1 MKISI
6 IEFSPSGNTNHVSEL
21 IKAALEKNNITVQL
35 VNITGNEKYFSTN
48 IKRNFLQETIKE
60 HDILFIGAPVYANH
74 LQYHVK
80 ELIENLP
87 EPMNGYGKI
96 AIPFVTYGGIS
107 SGIAL
112 DEAGNLL
119 RKSGRKIPFGMKV
132 SSPHCMTRAFMK
144 EEFNKNQPESKVIS
158 TIDELVKRIKSSDL
172 ISLKDNSK
180 YLKYQNVGTY
190 LKANI
195 IFKEKVW
202 HKKRYPQITIDPN
215 KCIKCGKCTKVCAV
229 CHLQQNSTKS
239 IIKNMNSECIHCFN
253 CILECPQKAITLVGD
268 LKKAEGFMAKMIN
281 AAKETPA
288 TCLYPKSE
296 E

>member
-1 MKISI
+1 MKASI

-21 IKAALEKNNITVQL
+21 IKAALEQNNINVQL

-48 IKRNFLQETIKE
+48 NKRNFLQETIEE
-60 HDILFIGAPVYANH
+60 HDILFIGSPVYAHH

-87 EPMNGYGKI
+87 KPINGYSEI
-96 AIPFVTYGGIS
+96 AIPFITYGGIS

-132 SSPHCMTRAFMK
+132 SSSHCMTRAFMK
-144 EEFNKNQPESKVIS
+144 EEFNKNQPESKLAS

-172 ISLKDNSK
+172 TSSKDNSK
-180 YLKYQNVGTY
+180 HLKYQNIGTY

-195 IFKEKVW
+195 IFREKVW
-202 HKKRYPQITIDPN
+202 HEKRYPKIAIDEN
-215 KCIKCGKCTKVCAV
+215 KCMKCGKCTKVCSV
-229 CHLQQNSTKS
+229 CHLHQNSSKS

-253 CILECPQKAITLVGD
+253 CVLECPTKAITLVGD
-268 LKKAEGFMAKMIN
+268 LKKAKGFMEKMIN
-281 AAKETPA
+281 KAIETPA
-288 TCLYPKSE
+288 TCLYPKLE